1 MRLLI
6 AGFFAFFAL
15 SALPAAAQTSPGANA
30 YEGRAPVGDQSTAA
44 RDAGLRQA
52 LAQVIERVSGPGSS
66 SNAAAVLAHAP
77 QLVQRYGYDNGDG
90 GALQL
95 VASFDGNAVDN
106 QLRAA
111 GLPVWGVSSA
121 PAQNAALIVSGLR
134 GSADYARAL
143 SALRAVP
150 GVRKIAVLGADG
162 DQLSLSVDAEG
173 GAARLVSAIGSG
185 PQFVRDLNVAPG
197 VLGLRLVR

>member
-6 AGFFAFFAL
+6 ATFFTVLSL
-15 SALPAAAQTSPGANA
+15 SALPAVAQTSPAASA

-66 SNAAAVLAHAP
+66 STAGAVLTHAS

-95 VASFDGNAVDN
+95 VASFDKAAVDS

-121 PAQNAALIVSGLR
+121 PAQNADLIISGLR
-134 GSADYARAL
+134 GSADYARTL
-143 SALRAVP
+143 SALRALP
-150 GVRKIAVLGADG
+150 GVRKVVVLGAEG
-162 DQLSLSVDAEG
+162 DQLSLTVDAEG
-173 GAARLVSAIGSG
+173 GAARLVSMIGSG

>member
-6 AGFFAFFAL
+6 ASFFTFFVL
-15 SALPAAAQTSPGANA
+15 SALPAAAQTSPTANA
-30 YEGRAPVGDQSTAA
+30 YEGRAPVSDQSTAA
-44 RDAGLRQA
+44 RDGGLRQA

-66 SNAAAVLAHAP
+66 ANAGAVLVRAP
-77 QLVQRYGYDNGDG
+77 QLVQRYGFDQDDG

-95 VASFDGNAVDN
+95 VASFDRNAVDS

-121 PAQNAALIVSGLR
+121 PAQNADLVVSGLR
-134 GSADYARAL
+134 SSADYARAL

-150 GVRKIAVLGADG
+150 GVRKIVVLGAEA
-162 DQLSLSVDAEG
+162 DQLSLSVDTEG
-173 GAARLVSAIGSG
+173 GAARLVSAIGNG
-185 PQFVRDLNVAPG
+185 PQFVRDLHAAPG
-197 VLGLRLVR
+197 VLVLRLVR